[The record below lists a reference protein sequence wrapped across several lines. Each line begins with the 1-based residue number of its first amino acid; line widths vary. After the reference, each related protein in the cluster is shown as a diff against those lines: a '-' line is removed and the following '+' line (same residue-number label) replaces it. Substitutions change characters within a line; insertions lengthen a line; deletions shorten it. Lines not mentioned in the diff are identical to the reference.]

1 MPYDSMT
8 VIVSYIPYYCL
19 YLKYKYLFKMRKYI
33 YAISARKFDYP
44 TLIPPGLPELEN
56 KLSTHKTFRPG
67 LILTD
72 AKWKAE
78 KK

>member
-1 MPYDSMT
+1 
-8 VIVSYIPYYCL
+8 
-19 YLKYKYLFKMRKYI
+19 MRKYI